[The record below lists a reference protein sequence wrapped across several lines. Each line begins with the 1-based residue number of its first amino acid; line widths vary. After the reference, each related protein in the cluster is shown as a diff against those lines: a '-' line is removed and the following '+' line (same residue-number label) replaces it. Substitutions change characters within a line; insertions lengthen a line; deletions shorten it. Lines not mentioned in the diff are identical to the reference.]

1 MFNSQSKSRDN
12 GSLFQ
17 KHDTETGSN
26 YSGDEAGR
34 RVVWPANQ
42 TRAVKQSHQ
51 ANKTFQTA
59 LKPSSETVDHPHRWI
74 EKAGE
79 EEVRQGSNRI
89 SRSRSR
95 SKNIMERARSFERP
109 VVAESRG
116 NSRPP
121 SRAGSF
127 RHRSPSGN
135 RGNVE
140 EMWNNQVERPGSRTD
155 VDSRRFGEIG
165 RVNTLDWE
173 QRINGSTEN
182 ISARTPLARR
192 REVNLARNYEEE
204 ERTMMTKTPEPP
216 PPPVRSCFPPREDV
230 LPAPPSTSDTRSKLS
245 EESVNQ
251 LTEENKEEIVKQWV
265 ESTSQ
270 SADVVNRELE
280 RFAYDIAESV
290 VANMEKKVEMR
301 FCKL

>member
-1 MFNSQSKSRDN
+1 
-12 GSLFQ
+12 
-17 KHDTETGSN
+17 
-26 YSGDEAGR
+26 
-34 RVVWPANQ
+34 
-42 TRAVKQSHQ
+42 
-51 ANKTFQTA
+51 
-59 LKPSSETVDHPHRWI
+59 
-74 EKAGE
+74 
-79 EEVRQGSNRI
+79 
-89 SRSRSR
+89 
-95 SKNIMERARSFERP
+95 
-109 VVAESRG
+109 
-116 NSRPP
+116 
-121 SRAGSF
+121 
-127 RHRSPSGN
+127 
-135 RGNVE
+135 
-140 EMWNNQVERPGSRTD
+140 MWNNQVERPGSRTD